1 MKTAFLV
8 AILTLTMCLMPA
20 LTFAGDG
27 DDQGEDDNDQ
37 GGIVIVCP
45 PGGCIQ

>member
-1 MKTAFLV
+1 MKNLLLALILGLIMSLFPAF
-8 AILTLTMCLMPA
+8 A
-20 LTFAGDG
+20 FAGQGD
-27 DDQGEDDNDQ
+27 DDQGDENDQ

>member
-1 MKTAFLV
+1 MTKNLLLALILSMIMLP
-8 AILTLTMCLMPA
+8 AIA
-20 LTFAGDG
+20 FAGQDD
-27 DDQGEDDNDQ
+27 DDQGDENDQ